1 MRIRRAAVVGM
12 LVLVTCASVEPSAH
26 AAPAPQVAITDPQ
39 LLAAIDAAGSSGT
52 ESIGEPSVAI
62 EVLTTDAPAVSRQ
75 VQALG
80 GRLTGQVGTGM
91 VQADMPIDALT
102 TLAGTPGA
110 QFVRAARRAGN
121 LPDRAQNAAAPEAS
135 TGTTSDVT
143 RLTRADEWHAAGFRG
158 AGVKVGVVD
167 YFNMAVW
174 NTTENGPKPTV
185 ANGRVF
191 CQDTGGFEL
200 CNGTDILDYDGY
212 DHGLAIVEILKDMA
226 PDAEIYV
233 ATVGTLADLKAA
245 IDWFASKGVTILNR
259 SLGSAYDG
267 PGDGTGPSADVVNY
281 AASRG
286 ITWFNAGG
294 DQAGEKYL
302 RLTIP
307 TTLSASGYVDF
318 DSGPN
323 SDTWLRLDGNYLFFD
338 GIRWSDWYNAAKTDY
353 SVEFWAP
360 KSGTYNALYYLN
372 ANPKS
377 SEVLPLAS
385 YNTSQYYFGE
395 SKVDAS
401 QVFGAPPL
409 EATDLFVGTPNYYG
423 RDSDGNGQG
432 DGMIYMRIRKNSST
446 PVGAAPD
453 TLEILLD
460 HGYLERGSTSGSGA
474 AAFIDS
480 RNHALVSV
488 DFGWVY
494 APGDYGTVGPTASQG
509 PTNDGRIKPDV
520 SAPGQ
525 VTSIAWGGIFYGS
538 HVASPVAAGIGALL
552 QGAGLAASGEGT
564 GSLVRHFVSE
574 IYPPGPDSLSGTG
587 ITLLPLPPT
596 PAVEPTA
603 SRYVAL
609 PVPVRGLDTRSAVQ
623 LGTGDRGP
631 GPYMPQTVF
640 DFNVLSMAAVP
651 DTGVSAVAI
660 NLTSVSPTV
669 AGYLQVYPYLRAGNG
684 ATSTINIATAGVNRP
699 NFAVVPVGQDGKI
712 SVYLQTG
719 GNVILDVLGYYLDA
733 QPTTVADGR
742 FIPLAEPERWTDTRG
757 LAGAP
762 LPTSFVG
769 TPRRVEPGE
778 TVEIPTPAVDDTV
791 VPAAEVAALVVNVT
805 AVNGEGGGYLQLVGT
820 GAAGATHSNVN
831 FGPVAAAANM
841 AIVPIGTGGTISV
854 FSSQRVDVIV
864 DVVGYITNDTA
875 TEDSLGLFVP
885 ITTGRAVNTRVP
897 TPSPFA
903 TGESR
908 TYTLTAQAAPAPQ
921 VPADAAGVS
930 ANLAVVNPTSSGFL
944 TVYPTA
950 QPATS
955 NLNFTVGKTVANG
968 AFLAL
973 SPTGT
978 VTATMS
984 KPGNLIIDINGY
996 FLPAQTTS

>member
-1 MRIRRAAVVGM
+1 MRISRAMVVGL
-12 LVLVTCASVEPSAH
+12 LVLGTCGSFGPTAI
-26 AAPAPQVAITDPQ
+26 AAPTPQVTITDTQ
-39 LLAAIDAAGSSGT
+39 LLAQIDAAASSRT
-52 ESIGEPSVAI
+52 ESVGPQSVPI
-62 EVLTTDAPAVSRQ
+62 EVLTTDAVAVSRQ
-75 VQALG
+75 VHALG
-80 GRLTGQVGTGM
+80 GRVIGQVGTGL
-91 VQADMPIDALT
+91 VQADVPLDALT
-102 TLAGTPGA
+102 ALANTPGA
-110 QFVRAARRAGN
+110 QFVRATRRAGA
-121 LPDRAQNAAAPEAS
+121 LPDRAENVAPPEAS
-135 TGTTSDVT
+135 TGTASDVT
-143 RLTRADEWHAAGFRG
+143 RLTRANEWHAAGFRG
-158 AGVKVGVVD
+158 AGVKIGVVD

-174 NTTENGPKPTV
+174 NTTENGPTPTV

-200 CNGTDILDYDGY
+200 CTGSDIRNYDGY
-212 DHGLAIVEILKDMA
+212 DHGLAVVEILKDMA
-226 PDAEIYV
+226 PDAEVYV
-233 ATVGTLADLKAA
+233 ATVGTLADLQAA

-281 AASRG
+281 AAGRG

-302 RLTIP
+302 RVTIP

-318 DSGPN
+318 DNGPN
-323 SDTWLRLDGNYLFFD
+323 SDTWLRLDGNYLYFD

-360 KSGTYNALYYLN
+360 KAGTGSALYYSN
-372 ANPKS
+372 ANPTS
-377 SEVLPLAS
+377 SQVLPLAS
-385 YNTSQYYFGE
+385 YNSGQYYYGE

-423 RDSDGNGQG
+423 RDADGNGQG

-453 TLEILLD
+453 TLELLLD
-460 HGYLERGSTSGSGA
+460 HGYFERGSTSGSAA

-480 RNHALVSV
+480 RNHALVST
-488 DFGWVY
+488 DYGWVY
-494 APGDYGTVGPTASQG
+494 NPGDYGQMTTTASQG
-509 PTNDGRIKPDV
+509 PTNDGRLKPDV

-538 HVASPVAAGIGALL
+538 HAASPVAAGIGALL

-574 IYPPGPDSLSGTG
+574 VYPEGPDNASGTG

-596 PAVEPTA
+596 PAAAPTA

-609 PVPVRGLDTRSAVQ
+609 PVPVRGLDTRASSLV
-623 LGTGDRGP
+623 GTGDQQP
-631 GPYMPQTVF
+631 GPYLPQTVF

-669 AGYLQVYPYLRAGNG
+669 AGYLQVYPYLRARNG
-684 ATSTINIATAGVNRP
+684 ATSTINIATAGVSRP
-699 NFAVVPVGQDGKI
+699 NFAVVPVGQNGMI

-719 GNVILDVLGYYLDA
+719 GNVIIDVLGYYLDG
-733 QPTTVADGR
+733 QPTTVAEGR
-742 FIPLAEPERWTDTRG
+742 FIPLAEPERWMDTRG

-762 LPTSFVG
+762 LPAAFTG
-769 TPRRVEPGE
+769 TPRLVEPGE
-778 TVEIPTPAVDDTV
+778 MIEIPSPAVEDTL

-805 AVNGEGGGYLQLVGT
+805 AVNGEAGGYLQLVGT
-820 GAAGATHSNVN
+820 GAGGATHSNVN
-831 FGPVAAAANM
+831 FGLVAAAANT
-841 AIVPIGTGGTISV
+841 AIVPLGSGGTISV
-854 FSSQRVDVIV
+854 YSSQRVNVIV
-864 DVVGYITNDTA
+864 DIVGYITNDTA
-875 TEDSLGLFVP
+875 TADSLGLFVP

-897 TPSPFA
+897 TPSPFT

-944 TVYPTA
+944 TVYPNA

-996 FLPAQTTS
+996 FLPAQPTG